1 MADLAREG
9 GRLEMPKMH
18 LESAERAAQG
28 MSEKLQDVRRWGLH
42 TFALI
47 RLEHAGL
54 QLLAVA
60 PHLLPH
66 DAVDAVGTDDDIASV
81 GRAIVCLNLDNVLL
95 GIHAHDALASK
106 DLVFGL
112 DVFVQC
118 LKEHLTIDEELGVS
132 GPESS
137 VLVQL

>member
-1 MADLAREG
+1 MADFAREG

-18 LESAERAAQG
+18 FESAERAAPEI
-28 MSEKLQDVRRWGLH
+28 SEKLQDVRRRGLH

-66 DAVDAVGTDDDIASV
+66 NAMNAVGTNDDIAGV
-81 GRAIVCLNLDNVLL
+81 GRAVVGLNLDTVIL
-95 GIHAHDALASK
+95 GIHAHDTLASK

-118 LKEHLTIDEELGVS
+118 LKEHLTIDEELRVS

-137 VLVQL
+137 VLVQP